1 WTGNG
6 AVIENIATIRRPYS
20 GPLIDIDCQG
30 GRVSCTPE
38 HPFFAR
44 KRVGK
49 SYPIK
54 LSDPRW
60 IAAKD
65 LQPDD
70 YLLIP
75 SIRDKVEDYLI
86 DLRPYLR
93 EGTDSLGCQT
103 FGNRAIKELRLDE
116 DMAWLIGLY
125 VAEGNSSPH
134 PCFTLA
140 QGETD
145 LADRVLT
152 ILRHAGYS
160 GSMHVQNRS
169 LRILAGGLLFVRW
182 LKEQCGDNA
191 NYIHISR
198 DILHH
203 ANAGIR
209 QAFLAGLIAG
219 DGHSRKQTAAN
230 TTVVM
235 IGSVSERLMADVGL
249 LLAQDGVGG

>member
-1 WTGNG
+1 YRFVMAHELLHVGLRHDVRREGRDPYYWNVACFPAGTWTGNG

-20 GPLIDIDCQG
+20 GPLIDIDCQR

-75 SIRDKVEDYLI
+75 AIRDKVEDYLI

-116 DMAWLIGLY
+116 DMA
-125 VAEGNSSPH
+125 
-134 PCFTLA
+134 
-140 QGETD
+140 
-145 LADRVLT
+145 
-152 ILRHAGYS
+152 
-160 GSMHVQNRS
+160 
-169 LRILAGGLLFVRW
+169 
-182 LKEQCGDNA
+182 
-191 NYIHISR
+191 
-198 DILHH
+198 
-203 ANAGIR
+203 
-209 QAFLAGLIAG
+209 
-219 DGHSRKQTAAN
+219 
-230 TTVVM
+230 
-235 IGSVSERLMADVGL
+235 
-249 LLAQDGVGG
+249 